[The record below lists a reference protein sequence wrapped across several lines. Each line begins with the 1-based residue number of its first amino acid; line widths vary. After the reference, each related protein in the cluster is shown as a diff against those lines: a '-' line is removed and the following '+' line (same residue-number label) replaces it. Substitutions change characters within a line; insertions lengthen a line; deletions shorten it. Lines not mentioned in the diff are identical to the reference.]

1 VNEAMQATQ
10 YLAEIIQEL
19 NRTVDLIA
27 DKEAEKLVN
36 GILESKKIFVA
47 GAGRSG
53 FMSKSF
59 AMRMMH
65 MGLDAYVVGET
76 ITPNLEKDDILII
89 GSGSGE
95 TKTLVSMAEK
105 AKRLGA
111 TVALVT
117 IFPEST
123 IGQLADLTVKLPGSP
138 KDQSDNGYKTIQ
150 PMGSLFEQTLLLFYD
165 AIILR
170 CMEKKGLDSNTM
182 FKRHANL
189 E

>member
-1 VNEAMQATQ
+1 MNTTQ
-10 YLAEIIQEL
+10 YLAEIIKEL
-19 NRTVDLIA
+19 NSSVDLISN
-27 DKEAEKLVN
+27 DEAEKLVN

-53 FMSKSF
+53 FMAKSF

-65 MGLDAYVVGET
+65 MGIDAYVIGET
-76 ITPNLEKDDILII
+76 VTPNFEKDDILII

-95 TKTLVSMAEK
+95 TKGLVSMAEK
-105 AKRLGA
+105 AKSIGGTIA
-111 TVALVT
+111 AVT

-123 IGQLADLTVKLPGSP
+123 IGQLADITIKLPGSP
-138 KDQSDNGYKTIQ
+138 KDQSESDFKTIQ

-165 AIILR
+165 AVILR
-170 CMEKKGLDSNTM
+170 FMEKKGLDTNKM
-182 FKRHANL
+182 YGRHANL

>member
-1 VNEAMQATQ
+1 MQTTQ
-10 YLAEIIQEL
+10 YLTKILNEL
-19 NRTVDLIA
+19 QQSSSLIL
-27 DKEAEKLVN
+27 DEDAEKLVN
-36 GILESKKIFVA
+36 GILEAKKVFVA

-53 FMSKSF
+53 FMGKSF

-65 MGLDAYVVGET
+65 MGIDAYVLGET
-76 ITPNLEKDDILII
+76 TTPNFEKNDILII

-95 TKTLVSMAEK
+95 TKSLVSMAEK
-105 AKRLGA
+105 AHNIGGKIA
-111 TVALVT
+111 AVT

-123 IGQLADLTVKLPGSP
+123 IGQLANYTIKMPGSP
-138 KDQSDNGYKTIQ
+138 KDQSEGEYQTIQ

-170 CMEKKGLDSNTM
+170 FMEKKGYDTNKM
-182 FKRHANL
+182 YGKHANL